1 MMTGLVA
8 MYQKGAI
15 TADHL
20 VAECLHRVD
29 PENPALVLDSL
40 PDEILMR
47 MLDYVR
53 KFREGKLVS
62 NYRILSSV
70 DQLTQH
76 RLGLRKSNPQKE
88 LAVCRPEQIRIDQPA
103 CFQRS
108 AASPNQA
115 CRGGRS
121 PGRRH

>member
-20 VAECLHRVD
+20 VAECLHMVD

-47 MLDYVR
+47 MREYAR
-53 KFREGKLVS
+53 KFRQGQMVS
-62 NYRILSSV
+62 NYRVLPAVDQVEAARTWIEAVQASKEIGILS
-70 DQLTQH
+70 DQ
-76 RLGLRKSNPQKE
+76 
-88 LAVCRPEQIRIDQPA
+88 AD
-103 CFQRS
+103 
-108 AASPNQA
+108 
-115 CRGGRS
+115 
-121 PGRRH
+121 